1 MKAIKENREYTIT
14 EADATSFK
22 NEGYD
27 IYDDNGKLVAYGVGK
42 TVSYEQYAKIVEQ
55 KEIANDEIVAL
66 KDQIESL
73 NGEIE
78 KLTAKLKAKQ
88 KKGKE

>member
-14 EADATSFK
+14 ESDITSFK

-27 IYDDNGKLVAYGVGK
+27 IYDDNGKLVAYGTGK
-42 TVSYEQYAKIVEQ
+42 TVPYEKYAKLVEQ
-55 KEIANDEIVAL
+55 FESANDEIVAL
-66 KDQIESL
+66 KD
-73 NGEIE
+73 EIE
-78 KLTAKLKAKQ
+78 KLNAKLKAKT

>member
-14 EADATSFK
+14 EADVTSFK

-27 IYDDNGKLVAYGVGK
+27 IYDDNGKLVAYGTGK
-42 TVSYEQYAKIVEQ
+42 TVSFEQYARIVEQ
-55 KEIANDEIVAL
+55 LEKANDEIVAL

-73 NGEIE
+73 NGEID
-78 KLTAKLKAKQ
+78 KLTAKLKAK

>member
-14 EADATSFK
+14 ETDVTSFK

-27 IYDDNGKLVAYGVGK
+27 IYDDNGKLVAYGTGK
-42 TVSYEQYAKIVEQ
+42 TVSFEQYAKTVEQ
-55 KEIANDEIVAL
+55 LESANDEIVSL
-66 KDQIESL
+66 NDQIESL

-78 KLTAKLKAKQ
+78 KLTAKLKAK
-88 KKGKE
+88 KGKKE